1 MANYTFTAKD
11 GHCPGCNAF
20 GRRWY
25 IQDKYIGGDKYEYAL
40 MSRSLAI
47 EEPLVFLN
55 KGHLAK
61 WLNGDGSDRNYEDD
75 IADFIISR
83 HIYFD
88 SSDKA
93 LLSKDGINYI
103 YDKAKITL
111 TKSVDSVQETGWCST
126 YLECLNMA
134 KDILKSKELQ
144 S

>member
-11 GHCPGCNAF
+11 GHCPGCTAF

-55 KGHLAK
+55 KSHLAK
-61 WLNGDGSDRNYEDD
+61 WLNGDSSDRNYEDD
-75 IADFIISR
+75 VADFIISR
-83 HIYFD
+83 HIYAD
-88 SSDKA
+88 IYNKA
-93 LLSKDGINYI
+93 LLYKDNVSYI
-103 YDKAKITL
+103 YDKEKFTL
-111 TKSVDSVQETGWCST
+111 IKTIEVKQETGWCST
-126 YLECLNMA
+126 YLECLSMA
-134 KDILKSKELQ
+134 KNILKSKEMQ